1 MNGTQPHLQAFTL
14 FELSEGL
21 LSSEEEAEARRHLE
35 ECPDCRV
42 RLSEEQGLTVSL
54 RSLELPVPADVSAEV
69 GRSLKALRAEVRHRR
84 HWWLAAVLLLVA
96 SAAQWL
102 ATGLSPA
109 QTITTVVDGIAFLPE
124 RLSGLAHAITS
135 GALADQALDLG
146 GGLARMVASSPA
158 SIALVATCFLVVMTA
173 LAFMFWFGAQR
184 LWLEVRR

>member
-1 MNGTQPHLQAFTL
+1 MNRSRPHLQDFTL

-21 LSSEEEAEARRHLE
+21 LSALKEAEARRHLE
-35 ECPDCRV
+35 ECPDCRT

-54 RSLELPVPADVSAEV
+54 RCLELPSPADVSAEV
-69 GRSLKALRAEVRHRR
+69 GRSLRARRAEARSRR
-84 HWWLAAVLLLVA
+84 RWWLTAVFLLVA

-109 QTITTVVDGIAFLPE
+109 RTLTALAHGIAFLPE

-135 GALADQALDLG
+135 GALADQFQDLG

-158 SIALVATCFLVVMTA
+158 SIALVTACFLVVTTA
-173 LAFMFWFGAQR
+173 LAFMFWFAAQR